1 MAWNIDLGH
10 SNVQFSVRH
19 LMVSKTRGT
28 FNQFSGTVDYN
39 EASPAASS
47 VDVTLD
53 ISSIDTKDEKRD
65 GHLKSPDFF
74 DVATYPTMTFKST
87 RVEVIDDN
95 HGKIYGNLTI
105 RDVTKEVVLDTEF
118 SGVAKSPWGS
128 ESAGFSASTKLNRK
142 EYGLNWN
149 VPLESGGWLVGED
162 VTIDIE
168 LEIVK
173 QPEPQPEPEIA
184 VA

>member
-39 EASPAASS
+39 EASPSASS
-47 VDVTLD
+47 VDVTID
-53 ISSIDTKDEKRD
+53 IASVDTKDEKRD

-74 DVATYPTMTFKST
+74 DLATYPTMTFKSM
-87 RVEVIDDN
+87 RVEVIDDH

-105 RDVTKEVVLDTEF
+105 RDVTKEVVLNTEF
-118 SGVAKSPWGS
+118 SGTAKSPWGS

-142 EYGLNWN
+142 DYGLNWN
-149 VPLESGGWLVGED
+149 VPLETGGWLVGED

-173 QPEPQPEPEIA
+173 QPEAQPEPEIA